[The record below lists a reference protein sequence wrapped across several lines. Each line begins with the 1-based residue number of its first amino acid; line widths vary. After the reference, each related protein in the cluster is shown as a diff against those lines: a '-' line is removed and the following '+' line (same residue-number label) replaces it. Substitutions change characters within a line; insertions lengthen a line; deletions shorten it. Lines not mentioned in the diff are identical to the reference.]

1 MLVFFCRRLS
11 VVQLSTFTEISKM
24 KDVKIRFGERL
35 RELRAEK
42 GWSQETLANLA
53 DIDRTYIPGIEN
65 GKRNVS
71 LVIIE
76 KLSIVFNM
84 TISDLIKGI

>member
-1 MLVFFCRRLS
+1 
-11 VVQLSTFTEISKM
+11 M
-24 KDVKIRFGERL
+24 KDIKIRFGERL
-35 RELRAEK
+35 RELRIKK

-71 LVIIE
+71 LVVIE
-76 KLSIVFNM
+76 KLSLVFDM
-84 TISDLIKGI
+84 TISDLIKGV

>member
-1 MLVFFCRRLS
+1 
-11 VVQLSTFTEISKM
+11 M
-24 KDVKIRFGERL
+24 KNVKIRFGERL
-35 RELRAEK
+35 RELRIEK

-76 KLSIVFNM
+76 KLSIVFNI
-84 TISDLIKGI
+84 TIAELVKKV

>member
-1 MLVFFCRRLS
+1 
-11 VVQLSTFTEISKM
+11 M

-35 RELRAEK
+35 RELRIER
-42 GWSQETLANLA
+42 GWSQETLANHA

-71 LVIIE
+71 IVIIE
-76 KLSIVFNM
+76 KLAIVFNVS
-84 TISDLIKGI
+84 ISELTKGV